1 MKRILNLLTLL
12 AIFFGSSAAYADSHN
27 GGRLQKKAEQFKSG
41 NNNTDSE
48 DEDDDDDEDGGSPAA
63 GRGGASADGV
73 TPQMNKLVEEAVSN
87 GVILVRQPYY
97 ATDQTGNFYNYKK
110 GKDSANGELGA
121 VYSVGLIINGG
132 YLFTDRVMTPWEY
145 DSEYNEKRNGKVGGV
160 KPETTTYSL
169 LNKKAS
175 YQPLAFD
182 GATAGIVYPDKVF
195 TTPVNSALFQY
206 GFDINREEGR
216 RDGYVVWISPAL
228 NQDMSKDASLNFEV
242 MPRKIS
248 VSSNPKDLIN
258 LGTGH
263 ANAIGMVYVVPEVN
277 GIGNI
282 VLNLEGIGVFDP
294 ETMKWSLAFAFGDE
308 DDIFKPEQLVK
319 PEKKEEAPVAND
331 DVFELIEESNAKGKS
346 AEVKK
351 ADAPVVDAPKVETK
365 ADPKAAVKDDPKK
378 EVKEEP
384 KAEGGKKTETEAEDE
399 SGEDIELLID
409 AD

>member
-12 AIFFGSSAAYADSHN
+12 AILFGSSAAYADSHN

-41 NNNTDSE
+41 NNDPR
-48 DEDDDDDEDGGSPAA
+48 DDEESEEDSADSPEIKA
-63 GRGGASADGV
+63 GASADGV

-97 ATDQTGNFYNYKK
+97 ATDGAGKFYNYKK
-110 GKDSANGELGA
+110 GKDNAGGELGV
-121 VYSVGLIINGG
+121 VYSAGLIINGG
-132 YLFTDRVMTPWEY
+132 YLFTDRAMTPWEY
-145 DSEYNEKRNGKVGGV
+145 DSEYMEKRGSMVGGV
-160 KPETTTYSL
+160 KPGTTTYTL

-195 TTPVNSALFQY
+195 TTPVNTALFQY

-228 NQDMSKDASLNFEV
+228 NQDLSKDASLNFEV

-294 ETMKWSLAFAFGDE
+294 ETKKWSLSFAFGDE
-308 DDIFKPEQLVK
+308 DDIFKREQLVK
-319 PEKKEEAPVAND
+319 PDKKIETPSAND
-331 DVFELIEESNAKGKS
+331 DAFELIEESNAKGKA

-351 ADAPVVDAPKVETK
+351 TASPAAGTEDDSK
-365 ADPKAAVKDDPKK
+365 AEGKDDS
-378 EVKEEP
+378 KEEP
-384 KAEGGKKTETEAEDE
+384 KAESGNKSEEETEPDV
-399 SGEDIELLID
+399 ELSID